1 MISRL
6 KPPNVD
12 VRSLTTIAAPH
23 RGSAFAD
30 YMFDRIGPI
39 YMPKLYKTLEY
50 FGLDTA
56 AFSQLTRK
64 YMREEFN
71 PKTPD
76 VTGINYYSFGASLEP
91 RRFSIF
97 QPSHDIIRE
106 LEGAPNDGLVSVPSS
121 MWGTYKGT
129 LIGVSH
135 LDLINWT
142 NRLKWMFWQLTG
154 TTR

>member
-12 VRSLTTIAAPH
+12 VRSLTTIASPH

-39 YMPKLYKTLEY
+39 YMPKLYKALEY
-50 FGLDTA
+50 FGLETA

-64 YMREEFN
+64 YMVEEFN

-76 VTGINYYSFGASLEP
+76 VTGVRYYSYGASLEP
-91 RRFSIF
+91 TRLSIF
-97 QPSHDIIRE
+97 RPSHNIIRE
-106 LEGAPNDGLVSVPSS
+106 LEDAPNDGLVSVPSS
-121 MWGTYKGT
+121 MWGMYKGT
-129 LIGVSH
+129 LMGVSH

>member
-12 VRSLTTIAAPH
+12 VLSLTTITPPH

-30 YMFDRIGPI
+30 YTLDRIGPA
-39 YMPKLYKTLEY
+39 YMPKLYKSLEY
-50 FGLDTA
+50 FGLETA
-56 AFSQLTRK
+56 AFSQLTGK

-71 PKTPD
+71 PNTPD
-76 VTGINYYSFGASLEP
+76 VTGINYYSYGASLEP
-91 RRFSIF
+91 TRLSIF
-97 QPSHDIIRE
+97 RPSHSVIRE

-121 MWGTYKGT
+121 MWGMYKGT
-129 LIGVSH
+129 LVGVSH

-142 NRLKWMFWQLTG
+142 DRLKWMFWQLTG